1 MPSLTIQVGSSCVCK
16 QDRQEQSVPSLGIH
30 SRCSAARWCVRRTG
44 SGAGR
49 FLLRAHPTASAPAH
63 TSAHVSH
70 LRCLG
75 SPNNMVFVLIDAE
88 RCNLFFSYSFSSQ
101 ICQGT
106 LSLLH
111 WHILKHSALSS
122 HTCLIPVKPLSCR
135 QEEQRSC
142 GVECGVLQNEQ
153 TSCSVDYEYCKTS
166 KQAAVL
172 SMKC

>member
-16 QDRQEQSVPSLGIH
+16 QDRQEQRVPSLGIH

-75 SPNNMVFVLIDAE
+75 SPNKHIYILTWFLFRLMLKGVIFSFLILSHL
-88 RCNLFFSYSFSSQ
+88 RF
-101 ICQGT
+101 CQGT
-106 LSLLH
+106 LQAGLLH

-122 HTCLIPVKPLSCR
+122 HTCLVPVRPLSCR
-135 QEEQRSC
+135 QEE
-142 GVECGVLQNEQ
+142 
-153 TSCSVDYEYCKTS
+153 
-166 KQAAVL
+166 
-172 SMKC
+172 